1 MASYPQ
7 HPHEIS
13 PTDCAQPDAV
23 YRPTKLFARESVE
36 GVTTEQEAWAH
47 RTLDRVALGVQPMP
61 SIYQITR
68 ALWIT
73 GDAVGLKEED
83 GQD

>member
-1 MASYPQ
+1 MATYPQ
-7 HPHEIS
+7 HSREIS
-13 PTDCAQPDAV
+13 TAECAQPDAV
-23 YRPTKLFARESVE
+23 YTPTRLFGREPVE

-47 RTLDRVALGVQPMP
+47 RTLDRVALGIQPMP

-73 GDAVGLKEED
+73 GDAVGLKEDD

>member
-1 MASYPQ
+1 
-7 HPHEIS
+7 
-13 PTDCAQPDAV
+13 
-23 YRPTKLFARESVE
+23 
-36 GVTTEQEAWAH
+36 
-47 RTLDRVALGVQPMP
+47 MP